1 MIFLT
6 GSYCPV
12 LNIGEIETGDAARPL
27 PLRLSS
33 TATVTTVP
41 GLVSDPIFDSVANP
55 VIATCSPFL
64 TNLSTPFSL
73 SNSSSETAVCFKSV
87 TSFNASTERITLPF
101 CNSTT
106 ISLPSALKV
115 FMSRPSRTKKL
126 LSTSTPSSAQ
136 FLVTSPG

>member
-12 LNIGEIETGDAARPL
+12 LNIGEIEIGAVARPL

-33 TATVTTVP
+33 TATLTTVF
-41 GLVSDPIFDSVANP
+41 GSVFDSVANP

-73 SNSSSETAVCFKSV
+73 SNSSSEMAVRFKSA
-87 TSFNASTERITLPF
+87 TSFNASTERMTLPF
-101 CNSTT
+101 CNSIT
-106 ISLPSALKV
+106 ISLPSTLKV

-136 FLVTSPG
+136 FLVTSPV

>member
-1 MIFLT
+1 MNFLT

-12 LNIGEIETGDAARPL
+12 LNIGEIETGVAARPL

-33 TATVTTVP
+33 TATVTPV
-41 GLVSDPIFDSVANP
+41 FNSVANP

-64 TNLSTPFSL
+64 INLSTPLSL

-106 ISLPSALKV
+106 ISLPSTLKV

>member
-1 MIFLT
+1 MNFLT

-12 LNIGEIETGDAARPL
+12 LNIGEIETGVAARPL

-33 TATVTTVP
+33 TATVTPV
-41 GLVSDPIFDSVANP
+41 FNSVANP
-55 VIATCSPFL
+55 VIAICSPFL
-64 TNLSTPFSL
+64 INLSTPLSL
-73 SNSSSETAVCFKSV
+73 SNSSSDTAVCFKSVTSSV

-106 ISLPSALKV
+106 ISLPSTLKV
-115 FMSRPSRTKKL
+115 LMSRPSRTKKL

>member
-12 LNIGEIETGDAARPL
+12 LNIGEMETGDAARPL

-33 TATVTTVP
+33 TATVTTAF

-64 TNLSTPFSL
+64 TNLSTPLSL
-73 SNSSSETAVCFKSV
+73 SNSSSEMAVRFKSA
-87 TSFNASTERITLPF
+87 TSFNASTERIT
-101 CNSTT
+101 
-106 ISLPSALKV
+106 
-115 FMSRPSRTKKL
+115 
-126 LSTSTPSSAQ
+126 
-136 FLVTSPG
+136 